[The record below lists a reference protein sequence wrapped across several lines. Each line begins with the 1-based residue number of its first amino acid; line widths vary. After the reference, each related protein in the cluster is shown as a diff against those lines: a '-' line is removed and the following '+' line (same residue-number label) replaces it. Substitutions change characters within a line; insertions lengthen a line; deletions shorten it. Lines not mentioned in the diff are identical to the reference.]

1 MFLSS
6 TNPVILKIG
15 SYQVFN
21 FSTASTLVQKTKF
34 CHLDYCNTFLT
45 GLWLLLWTHLR
56 VRLILLKY
64 NKSFTWNPLMVSHCT
79 CCQSQNLRQ
88 SLVRSYIIYL
98 STSSLISFQVL
109 PFPCHMERAS
119 SDVGPQAQH
128 NNLSFRVICCKE
140 IPGL

>member
-21 FSTASTLVQKTKF
+21 FSTASILVQKTKF

-64 NKSFTWNPLMVSHCT
+64 NKSFTCLKSFDGFSLYLLSKPKPSSKPCKVIH
-79 CCQSQNLRQ
+79 NL
-88 SLVRSYIIYL
+88 SLYQL
-98 STSSLISFQVL
+98 PHFFSSLT
-109 PFPCHMERAS
+109 FPMPHGTCKQRCWS
-119 SDVGPQAQH
+119 SSTTQ
-128 NNLSFRVICCKE
+128 
-140 IPGL
+140 

>member
-6 TNPVILKIG
+6 TNPVILKIR

-64 NKSFTWNPLMVSHCT
+64 NKSFTCLKSFDGFSLYLLSKPCKVIH
-79 CCQSQNLRQ
+79 NL
-88 SLVRSYIIYL
+88 SL

-140 IPGL
+140 IPVL